1 MKKLK
6 FLLGRIFDFNYK
18 AFFKTVGE
26 LHKTTGKSRIWLFF
40 DIIGCGLKYGAGYA
54 DYKLCDYH
62 TLTDAQRKTY
72 VSRGMNNSIVAMMN
86 DKAFINY
93 FEDKRV
99 FNETFSEFIKRKW
112 INMQTATEAEF
123 EEFLKGLDYII
134 TKPADASCG
143 KGIEKLKAS
152 DYKSASELYGY
163 LKSIGSGIAEEC
175 VVQHGDIA
183 ALNPYSVNTLRIVT
197 LRANG
202 KPNLLY
208 GFMKIGT
215 NKAVVDNMNSGG
227 FVSPIDL
234 ESGILTHPGYD
245 MSKNTY
251 TVHPDT
257 KREIVG
263 FQIPY
268 WSECAE
274 MCLKAAEKF
283 PEVGYVGWD
292 VAITENGPLLIEG
305 NPFPGHVFLQLPPHV
320 PDKIGMLPR
329 FKQYIPNLK

>member
-40 DIIGCGLKYGAGYA
+40 DIIHCGLKYGAGYA

-62 TLTDAQRKTY
+62 TLNEEQRATY
-72 VSRGMNNSIVAMMN
+72 LSRGANNTVVAIMN
-86 DKAFINY
+86 DRSLVHY
-93 FEDKRV
+93 FEDKRE

-112 INMQTATEAEF
+112 VNMQTATEEEF
-123 EEFLKGLDYII
+123 EKFLNGLEYII

-143 KGIEKLKAS
+143 KGIEKIKAS
-152 DYKSASELYGY
+152 DMPAKELYAY
-163 LKSIGSGIAEEC
+163 LKKINSGIAEEC
-175 VVQHGDIA
+175 VVQHSDISK
-183 ALNPYSVNTLRIVT
+183 LNPYSVNTLRIVT
-197 LRANG
+197 LRGNG

-234 ESGILTHPGYD
+234 ESGMLTHPGYD

-251 TVHPDT
+251 HEHPDT
-257 KREIVG
+257 KEKIVG
-263 FQIPY
+263 FQIPF
-268 WSECAE
+268 WKECKE
-274 MCLKAAEKF
+274 MCLAAAEKF

-320 PDKIGMLPR
+320 PDKIGMLPKYR
-329 FKQYIPNLK
+329 EFIPNLK